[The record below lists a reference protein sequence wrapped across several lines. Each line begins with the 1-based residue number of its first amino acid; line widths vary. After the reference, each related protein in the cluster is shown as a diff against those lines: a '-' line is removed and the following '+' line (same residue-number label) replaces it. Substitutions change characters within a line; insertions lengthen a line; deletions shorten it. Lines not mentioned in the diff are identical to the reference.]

1 MLDRTMRYPG
11 AYFQRPDSTLEE
23 ASRSKIDLICRKLH
37 LSKGDH
43 LRKLDPG
50 GAAWP
55 AMPLRPTA
63 VM

>member
-1 MLDRTMRYPG
+1 MMYSC
-11 AYFQRPDSTLEE
+11 AYFQRPESTLEE

-37 LSKGDH
+37 LS
-43 LRKLDPG
+43 RVITSWKLDPG